1 MTRPF
6 SKHDYVA
13 IVAILTWVAA
23 IVVMILNPDT
33 RSRILAPVLL
43 CSVATLV
50 GAVVLSRYRIRR
62 ASVPSFGSLVVV
74 PFACAFLF
82 MFGSLFWEA
91 CCYGEWYLFTPG
103 YWEQAKG
110 GFRGLLFS
118 FGVLWAVCV
127 FPAAAVILYFQ
138 SQHDTNRPNVA

>member
-1 MTRPF
+1 MTRSL

-13 IVAILTWVAA
+13 VVAILAWVAA
-23 IVVMILNPDT
+23 IVVMIVNADT

-43 CSVATLV
+43 CSVTTLV
-50 GAVVLSRYRIRR
+50 GAVVLSRYWIKRESI
-62 ASVPSFGSLVVV
+62 PSFGSLVVV

-82 MFGSLFWEA
+82 LFGSFFWAA
-91 CCYGEWYLFTPG
+91 CRYGEWYLFTPG

-110 GFRGLLFS
+110 GFRGLFFP
-118 FGVLWAVCV
+118 FGVLWAVSI

-138 SQHDTNRPNVA
+138 RQHDADRPNVL